1 MTITMIPEDDAAKRR
16 DLFTQLV
23 EPRIPSIRRLVAGLT
38 FPGEDVDDNLQEVL
52 IKLFLFIGRYD
63 PAQPFTPWLDTLVRN
78 HMVSLHRHHAACGAG
93 DIDFTDDD
101 EALDAHPADDS
112 PALPFAFDDD
122 WRPDRPVPPLSIA
135 RADYPRTYDALMSL
149 TALQRRALLLLSEG
163 WTAPDIAREFRLSP
177 ANVRQIIH
185 RARTAMAAALGSEEC
200 APRSARPLG

>member
-1 MTITMIPEDDAAKRR
+1 MTITMIPEDDAAKRHA
-16 DLFTQLV
+16 LFSQLV
-23 EPRIPSIRRLVAGLT
+23 EPRIPAIRRLVAGLT
-38 FPGEDVDDNLQEVL
+38 LPGEDIDDNLQEVL
-52 IKLFLFIGRYD
+52 ITLFQFIGRYD
-63 PAQPFTPWLDTLVRN
+63 PAQPFTPWLDTVVRRR
-78 HMVSLHRHHAACGAG
+78 MKSVHRHQTACGAG

-101 EALDAHPADDS
+101 EALDARPAEKS
-112 PALPFAFDDD
+112 PDLPFAFDDD

-185 RARTAMAAALGSEEC
+185 RARTAMVAALGSEEC